1 MVAIVTQSKKGHLLH
16 VLLTCGAKQVV
27 ALHHK
32 CCFTLGLL
40 PSSALLTE
48 GSTAKQDQQGCVFFL
63 ANTEEHK
70 KLFLLVS
77 FAPSFRRSLIAFL
90 LRDRRYSNKLLVQ
103 TSVRRA
109 EEVRSTAL
117 QAMQRDC
124 FAYCFARSAYH
135 LVASD
140 PSCYAS
146 PRPAIACV
154 APYADLGDA

>member
-1 MVAIVTQSKKGHLLH
+1 MVQSNYLLC
-16 VLLTCGAKQVV
+16 TTNV
-27 ALHHK
+27 ALPWV
-32 CCFTLGLL
+32 FYLL
-40 PSSALLTE
+40 AYR
-48 GSTAKQDQQGCVFFL
+48 TAKQDQQGCVFFL

-77 FAPSFRRSLIAFL
+77 FAPSFRRSLIASL
-90 LRDRRYSNKLLVQ
+90 LRTSNKLLVLP
-103 TSVRRA
+103 SVRRA

-124 FAYCFARSAYH
+124 FATCFARSAYH